1 MQADEQHCIG
11 LMISKVPALKK
22 VVIKM
27 IILEIYV
34 WYILSPYSEGIT
46 QLAPGLHAE
55 PGQLLT
61 DIYSSYDHFLQVV
74 SLPSLPP

>member
-34 WYILSPYSEGIT
+34 WYILSPYFEGIT

-55 PGQLLT
+55 PG
-61 DIYSSYDHFLQVV
+61 
-74 SLPSLPP
+74 